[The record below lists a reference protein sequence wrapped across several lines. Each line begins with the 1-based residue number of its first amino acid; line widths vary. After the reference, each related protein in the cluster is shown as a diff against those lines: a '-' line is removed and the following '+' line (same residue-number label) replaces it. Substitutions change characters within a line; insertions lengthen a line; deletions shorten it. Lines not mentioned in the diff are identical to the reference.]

1 MQCYNF
7 FVELTSLKG
16 IGEAR
21 KKSFETNDIFSV
33 EDLVNYFPYKYYD
46 FSKTEPFA
54 EDGNVRLIKAM
65 AIETPKIVRAKANLT
80 FVTVKMQDEVGHV
93 FSAMWFNQTYIKGQ
107 IYLGKEIYLYG
118 KNSKNKKNTF
128 IVSIY
133 KPLEKLELGLLPV
146 YHSVA
151 GIGQQILSDTIIN
164 AIEMLD
170 FSSVIPDKL
179 LQKYNLLD
187 LKEAYKEIHKPSG
200 FVMATAAS
208 IRIETEKLIPLLAI
222 NEHNKFARKKTK
234 EHSYNNSISL
244 LNDYK
249 KLLPFALTPDQL
261 SVIYE
266 IEKDLSSKFSM
277 NRMLQGDVGSG
288 KTVVSF
294 FGAYLAA
301 KNGHQAVIIA
311 PTEILANQHFET
323 AIKLFFKED
332 ISICKLTSSVTG
344 AQKQINLKRISS
356 GDAKI
361 IIGTH
366 SLLSENVEFADLT
379 YAVIDEQHR
388 FGVSQRANLA
398 SKGKNP
404 DILVMSATPI
414 PRSLALVVYGSL
426 EISTINSRPKQSNI
440 TTNIVSHNKENDMWN
455 YLKDKTNNG
464 SKVYVVCSKIDE
476 ENENDSV
483 NRFSA
488 KNMYEYL
495 LTKFNKDEVGLVHG
509 KLSKDSQNMV
519 IEKFKKGIIKVLVS
533 TTIVEVGVDIPD
545 SDIMVI
551 CTPERFGL
559 ATLHQLRG
567 RIGRNGAEAHCF
579 CFSHNL
585 NEKSY
590 ERINFFKTHTNGFEI
605 ADFDLDTRGSGNIMG
620 TEQHG
625 FNSNIL
631 ANFSNKAFSLANEIL
646 SIIKQDTQA
655 LANILE
661 IGAKLSAKIDYDK
674 IVLN

>member
-1 MQCYNF
+1 M
-7 FVELTSLKG
+7 ELTSLKG

-21 KKSFETNDIFSV
+21 KKSFEENDIFSV

-46 FSKTEPFA
+46 FSKTEPFV
-54 EDGNVRLIKAM
+54 EDGCVRLIKAM
-65 AIETPKIVRAKANLT
+65 AVEVPKLVKAKKNLT

-93 FSAMWFNQTYIKGQ
+93 FNAMWFNQIYIKQQ
-107 IYLGKEIYLYG
+107 IYLGKEVYLYG
-118 KNSKNKKNTF
+118 KNSKSKKNTF

-151 GIGQQILSDTIIN
+151 GIGQTTLADTIYS
-164 AIEMLD
+164 AIETID

-179 LQKYNLLD
+179 LHKYNLLD
-187 LKEAYKEIHKPSG
+187 LKEAYREIHKPSG
-200 FVMATAAS
+200 FVAATAAS
-208 IRIETEKLIPLLAI
+208 IRIEIEKLIPLLAI
-222 NEHNKFARKKTK
+222 NEYNKFSRKKLKT
-234 EHSYNNSISL
+234 HSYLNSLDL
-244 LNDYK
+244 LSCYK
-249 KLLPFALTPDQL
+249 NLLPFSLTEDQNTVL
-261 SVIYE
+261 DE
-266 IEKDLSSKFSM
+266 IEKDLTSKFSM

-288 KTVVSF
+288 KTVVSL

-323 AIKLFFKED
+323 AIKLFFKD
-332 ISICKLTSSVTG
+332 NISICKLTSSVKG
-344 AQKQINLKRISS
+344 LEKQIAINRIAS
-356 GDAKI
+356 GEAKI

-366 SLLSENVEFADLT
+366 SLISENVEFADLT

-388 FGVSQRANLA
+388 FGVEQRAKLSA
-398 SKGKNP
+398 KGNNP

-414 PRSLALVVYGSL
+414 PRSLALVVYGNL
-426 EISTINSRPKQSNI
+426 EISTINSRPKQNNI
-440 TTNIVSHNKENDMWN
+440 TTNIVTTHKQEAMWN
-455 YLKDKTNNG
+455 YIKEKISSG
-464 SKVYVVCSKIDE
+464 SKVYVVCAKIDE
-476 ENENDSV
+476 ENESDHINQ
-483 NRFSA
+483 FSA
-488 KNMYEYL
+488 KNMYEFL
-495 LTKFNKDEVGLVHG
+495 LTKFDKPDVGLVHG
-509 KLSKDSQNMV
+509 KLAKDSQNR
-519 IEKFKKGIIKVLVS
+519 IIDKFKKGIIKVLVS

-551 CTPERFGL
+551 ASPERFGL

-579 CFSHNL
+579 CLASNF

-590 ERINFFKTHTNGFEI
+590 ERVNFFKSHSNGFEI
-605 ADFDLDTRGSGNIMG
+605 ADFDLNTRGSGNIMG

-625 FNSNIL
+625 FSSDIL
-631 ANFSNKAFSLANEIL
+631 SNFSTKAFTLANEIL
-646 SIIKQDTQA
+646 SIIKQDNNLHA
-655 LANILE
+655 KVLE
-661 IGAKLSAKIDYDK
+661 IGAKQSSAIDYDK